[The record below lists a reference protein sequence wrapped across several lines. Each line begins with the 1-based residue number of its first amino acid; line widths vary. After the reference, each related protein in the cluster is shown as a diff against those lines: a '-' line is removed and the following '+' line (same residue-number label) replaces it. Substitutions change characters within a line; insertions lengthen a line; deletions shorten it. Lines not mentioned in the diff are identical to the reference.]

1 MYVYSKY
8 FTNKGQQEKLVQDLH
23 VQEVPDV
30 RSEVVTVQEVFEGD
44 NLIDR

>member
-8 FTNKGQQEKLVQDLH
+8 FTNKGHPEKLVQDLH
-23 VQEVPDV
+23 VHEVPDV
-30 RSEVVTVQEVFEGD
+30 CSEVVIVQEVFEGD